1 MGSIDSGERST
12 QARTQVGA
20 CVRACVLQLCKAHRK
35 AKVARM
41 APRQMKVLTEE
52 TWSLQN
58 AAVACFVVLWFIG
71 WNVAAKNLLVRG
83 SQTKRDLVNTAVEKI
98 KEEIAATEVVK
109 KVGHEKK
116 KHV

>member
-1 MGSIDSGERST
+1 MRTKTHFWPSI
-12 QARTQVGA
+12 AALVTQVTP
-20 CVRACVLQLCKAHRK
+20 
-35 AKVARM
+35 VAAAQTATRRPVHP
-41 APRQMKVLTEE
+41 AMKVLTEE

-83 SQTKRDLVNTAVEKI
+83 SQTKRDMVNTAVEAI
-98 KEEIAATEVVK
+98 KEDIAAAQVK
-109 KVGHEKK
+109 KGGHDKK

>member
-1 MGSIDSGERST
+1 
-12 QARTQVGA
+12 
-20 CVRACVLQLCKAHRK
+20 
-35 AKVARM
+35 
-41 APRQMKVLTEE
+41 MKVLTEE

-83 SQTKRDLVNTAVEKI
+83 SQTKRDMVNTAVEAI
-98 KEEIAATEVVK
+98 KEEIAAAEVK
-109 KVGHEKK
+109 KGGHDKK